1 MRSKLVPVM
10 LTLLLAAPLSAA
22 AQQPLSD
29 VLSFLLTNRSVGTGD
44 FARDEA
50 AALATRDVLVTF
62 LVAELNT
69 LPTNSPAS
77 GFTYRL
83 DPELGA
89 NVRSSSSFGP
99 FFVERSLTGGRGQM
113 SFGVAYNDAVFENID
128 GRSLGDGTL
137 VATAAR
143 LVSDPQ
149 PFDVET
155 LALRIRTRTLTM
167 LGHIGIADRVDV
179 SAAVPVVT
187 VAFDGTRVNTYR
199 GTSFVQATA
208 TASSSGLGDVRLG
221 AKFSALRRGGSG
233 LSIAGEA
240 RLPTGDTSHLRGT
253 GQLGFTPRVIGS
265 WERDRVALHGNLGYA
280 IGQRS
285 DEVEYAGGL
294 TIAAHGRFTVMTE
307 LIGGRIASGGR
318 LVDVVESHPG
328 LAGVETIRLS
338 STAQPTTRLQLAAGF
353 RWNVARTWLVS
364 VNVLRPLTTAGLNA
378 RWMTSVLFDYTVGD

>member
-1 MRSKLVPVM
+1 MRSTAVPVM
-10 LTLLLAAPLSAA
+10 LALLLASPLTAA

-50 AALATRDVLVTF
+50 AALATRDALVTF
-62 LVAELNT
+62 LLAEVNT

-89 NVRSSSSFGP
+89 NVRSSSNFGP
-99 FFVERSLTGGRGQM
+99 FFMERSLTGGKRQM
-113 SFGVAYNDAVFENID
+113 SFGVAYNDAVFDNID

-143 LVSDPQ
+143 LVADPQ
-149 PFDVET
+149 PFDAET
-155 LALRIRTRTLTM
+155 LTLRIRTRTVTM
-167 LGHIGIADRVDV
+167 LGHIGVTDRVDV
-179 SAAVPVVT
+179 STAVPVVT

-199 GTSFVQATA
+199 GTSVVQATA
-208 TASSSGLGDVRLG
+208 TAASSGLGDIRVG
-221 AKFSALRRGGSG
+221 AKYSALRRGGSG

-240 RLPTGDTSHLRGT
+240 RLPTGDTDNLRGT
-253 GQLGFTPRVIGS
+253 GQLEFTPRVIGS
-265 WERDRVALHGNLGYA
+265 WERDRVAIHGNLGYA
-280 IGQRS
+280 LGQRPG
-285 DEVEYAGGL
+285 EVEYAGGL
-294 TIAAHGRFTVMTE
+294 TIAAHGRFTLMTE
-307 LIGGRIASGGR
+307 LMGGQTASGGR
-318 LVDVVESHPG
+318 LVDVVESHPS

-338 STAQPTTRLQLAAGF
+338 STPQATTRLQVATGF
-353 RWNVARTWLVS
+353 RWNVATTWLLS

-378 RWMTSVLFDYTVGD
+378 RWMTSVVFDYTLGN